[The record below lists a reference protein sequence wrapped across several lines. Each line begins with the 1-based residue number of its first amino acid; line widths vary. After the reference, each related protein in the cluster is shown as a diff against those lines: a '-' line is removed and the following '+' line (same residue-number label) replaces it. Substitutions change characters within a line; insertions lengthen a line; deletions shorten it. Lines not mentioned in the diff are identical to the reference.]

1 MGLAV
6 LVRENARNRSTGV
19 RNFRFG
25 LDPRFA
31 FFGLRSGVVGI
42 GAIAGLITNNI
53 QHSIDYFIRPIE
65 NSILPVD
72 GRVGPVFL

>member
-25 LDPRFA
+25 LDLGFA
-31 FFGLRSGVVGI
+31 FLGLGFGSGSDTYDGGVGNDTAIIDSQDRVPQRGWLSVGI
-42 GAIAGLITNNI
+42 EFT
-53 QHSIDYFIRPIE
+53 R
-65 NSILPVD
+65 
-72 GRVGPVFL
+72 R

>member
-31 FFGLRSGVVGI
+31 FFKFGFGSGSDTYDGGIGNDTAIIDSQDSVPQHGWLSVGI
-42 GAIAGLITNNI
+42 EFT
-53 QHSIDYFIRPIE
+53 R
-65 NSILPVD
+65 
-72 GRVGPVFL
+72 R

>member
-25 LDPRFA
+25 LDPGFA
-31 FFGLRSGVVGI
+31 FFKFGFGSGSDTYDGGIGNDTAIIDSQDSVPQHGWLSVGI
-42 GAIAGLITNNI
+42 E
-53 QHSIDYFIRPIE
+53 FIR
-65 NSILPVD
+65 
-72 GRVGPVFL
+72 R

>member
-6 LVRENARNRSTGV
+6 LVRENTLISSTGG

-25 LDPRFA
+25 LDLGFA
-31 FFGLRSGVVGI
+31 FLGLRFGVIGI
-42 GAIAGLITNNI
+42 GVIAGLITNDF